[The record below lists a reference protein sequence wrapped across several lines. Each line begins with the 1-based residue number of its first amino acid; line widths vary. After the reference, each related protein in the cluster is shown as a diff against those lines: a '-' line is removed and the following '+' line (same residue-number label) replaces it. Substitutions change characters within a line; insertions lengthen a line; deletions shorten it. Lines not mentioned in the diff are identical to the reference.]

1 MKKLLFYLLLACFSL
16 PALAQEDRAEIKK
29 QINKIKKSQ
38 AYVSA
43 EATMPTEAEAMEM
56 ANQLLVFEINN
67 WLQSKRKSDEVQQV
81 VLQDISSCKE
91 TLDMKRGTQVRA
103 FVYVKKKDIVLI
115 KGDGQIVL
123 NENEQGTDLQPLSEI
138 TEPMHTNASQ
148 VEPLQVVQAQPAES
162 GLERIAGTATMMEMK
177 GVFADLKAKGA
188 IEYGEYRPD
197 VPVQDVYLL
206 FYDRQGTV
214 RAVVQKKGEALTN
227 VKSRES
233 MTLNDFDGCAAYW
246 FTLK

>member
-67 WLQSKRKSDEVQQV
+67 WLQSKRKSEEVQQV

-103 FVYVKKKDIVLI
+103 FVYVKKKDIVFF
-115 KGDGQIVL
+115 KFMFF
-123 NENEQGTDLQPLSEI
+123 S
-138 TEPMHTNASQ
+138 
-148 VEPLQVVQAQPAES
+148 
-162 GLERIAGTATMMEMK
+162 
-177 GVFADLKAKGA
+177 
-188 IEYGEYRPD
+188 
-197 VPVQDVYLL
+197 
-206 FYDRQGTV
+206 V
-214 RAVVQKKGEALTN
+214 RCN
-227 VKSRES
+227 VGS
-233 MTLNDFDGCAAYW
+233 
-246 FTLK
+246 